1 MYDELAFQTKK
12 NDIIQWLATVEDEAV
27 LDKVADLIKKER
39 ENDWWIN
46 ASDSE
51 KLSLEKGISDA
62 ENGKLHPHSKAT
74 DIYEKWL

>member
-1 MYDELAFQTKK
+1 MYDELTFQTKK
-12 NDIIQWLATVEDEAV
+12 IDIIQWLATVEDEAV

-74 DIYEKWL
+74 DIYGKWL